1 MYVPR
6 LLSAGEWFHDSA
18 TDTLYLWRNASQEAQ
33 LGSTAR
39 FVGTLGEGVLRI
51 VGSSATQPAVG
62 ITVSNLR
69 IRHTTTDVLAPYE
82 APGGGDQSAHRGG
95 AVFIENASAVAVTGC
110 HFERVDGSGVFVSR
124 WARDVRIASS
134 EFSFTGSAGVVVM
147 GACELIDCT
156 AGTQPHRTIIEGC
169 FLHDG
174 GVFSKN
180 YLGGS
185 IFLALQAEATVRG
198 NVIFNTP
205 RSCMTINDGALGGDE
220 VSGNLMLNCNRE
232 TSDTGVIYTYNR
244 LPFLSTTRLGAGEPP
259 SLIMKSRR
267 IHNNLLA
274 CNYGSGGGVDNGAL
288 ASTHAPPVLALL
300 CCSDCGCCCGGRWAF
315 LPLYPS
321 GAGQQPH
328 PCLVSPP
335 LPCLPEMAS
344 ADDGSS
350 FYNETANVLYNCEV
364 KHSTFTTG
372 GHAKSTS
379 NTLIVSDRGCDVGQ
393 GFYER
398 FDNNTCCMFAASGA
412 WLNVPTSAACNPAQ
426 PRSFPGRP
434 VPTPQRQGNTYYLAN
449 ASAWR
454 YRCGGAE
461 WTLAQAQARG
471 LELGSVLRPLPH
483 DEAQVAEMIMGL
495 ARPLLGIAD
504 TQQRTSHVAQ
514 A

>member
-1 MYVPR
+1 
-6 LLSAGEWFHDSA
+6 
-18 TDTLYLWRNASQEAQ
+18 
-33 LGSTAR
+33 
-39 FVGTLGEGVLRI
+39 
-51 VGSSATQPAVG
+51 
-62 ITVSNLR
+62 
-69 IRHTTTDVLAPYE
+69 
-82 APGGGDQSAHRGG
+82 
-95 AVFIENASAVAVTGC
+95 
-110 HFERVDGSGVFVSR
+110 
-124 WARDVRIASS
+124 
-134 EFSFTGSAGVVVM
+134 
-147 GACELIDCT
+147 
-156 AGTQPHRTIIEGC
+156 
-169 FLHDG
+169 
-174 GVFSKN
+174 
-180 YLGGS
+180 
-185 IFLALQAEATVRG
+185 
-198 NVIFNTP
+198 
-205 RSCMTINDGALGGDE
+205 
-220 VSGNLMLNCNRE
+220 
-232 TSDTGVIYTYNR
+232 
-244 LPFLSTTRLGAGEPP
+244 
-259 SLIMKSRR
+259 
-267 IHNNLLA
+267 
-274 CNYGSGGGVDNGAL
+274 
-288 ASTHAPPVLALL
+288 
-300 CCSDCGCCCGGRWAF
+300 
-315 LPLYPS
+315 
-321 GAGQQPH
+321 
-328 PCLVSPP
+328 
-335 LPCLPEMAS
+335 MAS

-393 GFYER
+393 GFFER

-426 PRSFPGRP
+426 PVSIPGGRP